1 MSGKQLAPD
10 EAVRLA
16 YVGKRYFL
24 DSRSRL
30 QIAEELKISRFAVAR
45 LIRKALDTGIVSIT
59 ISAPGPLDAE
69 LSIALR
75 DRFELDDA
83 YVITSAT
90 EDADH
95 LRRALGS
102 IAAELLGGRIVDGD
116 ILGVSSGRTLLEMS
130 RALDAIALCDVVQLT
145 GVADPMREHG
155 TEAVSTLGRRAGGA
169 VYRLPAPLIVTD
181 EAAAA
186 TIARQPGIT
195 QSLAQLD
202 RLTCAV
208 VTIGAWPEDSL
219 LHDSLV
225 PTGEAADLIARGVVA
240 EVGTTLL
247 GADGSV
253 VDVLDAR
260 MIGIT
265 ADQLRAAPHV
275 IGVGGGAAKHL
286 AISSA
291 LRAGL
296 LSALV
301 TDEGTARYLLEA

>member
-24 DSRSRL
+24 DSRSRT

-45 LIRKALDTGIVSIT
+45 LIRKALDTGIVSIS
-59 ISAPGPLDAE
+59 ISTPGPVDAE

-75 DRFELDDA
+75 DRFDLDDA

-102 IAAELLGGRIVDGD
+102 IAAELLAARIVDGD
-116 ILGVSSGRTLLEMS
+116 RLGVSSGRTLLEMS
-130 RALDAIALCDVVQLT
+130 RAIGAIALCDVVQLT

-155 TEAVSTLGRRAGGA
+155 TEAVSTLARRSGGS

-181 EAAAA
+181 DAAAA
-186 TIARQPGIT
+186 TIARQPGIM

-225 PTGEAADLIARGVVA
+225 PTGEAAELIARGVVA

-247 GADGSV
+247 DADGCA
-253 VDVLDAR
+253 VDVLDGR
-260 MIGIT
+260 MIGIS

-275 IGVGGGAAKHL
+275 IGVGGGAAKHA
-286 AISSA
+286 AIASV

-296 LSALV
+296 LSGLV
-301 TDEGTARYLLEA
+301 TDAGTARHLLEV